1 MQTPLS
7 NHSDEPK
14 SLTRRFKGHQAI
26 IVAARVG
33 RFLSEFWNT
42 PGRFRWPLFLI
53 ATLGAIASV
62 GMLHTSLKVNS
73 VAATESVAKQREVIV
88 AKQSLSPGD
97 VLTRENLAVGR
108 VPEYFFEA
116 SMMSPD
122 RFPDVDGLVMTQ
134 TLAPGQA
141 LLASHFAKSERR
153 HPSLGLR
160 RIQLVL
166 EDRYAFKQL
175 PLPGDFVDFFWQM
188 AHNQSLNPQAAD
200 AGSYL
205 VEDVKL
211 LSIKRATEPGTQNHS
226 RRLEK
231 GSWVHVEVEVLP
243 EAALRLLKAS
253 AQGALQMVLRNP
265 DDRSLGAPLPRPEP
279 QKPNPATPRLSVP
292 SVQRPVAATEGGRTS
307 PLDSGKNKDQTG
319 LANRV
324 EVIRGGQRSIEQ
336 SPMTAANP
344 NDRHWAGRDIDR
356 ANANSDRP
364 IPSVDTRDLME
375 QFRRL
380 SAPGSTQT
388 GVIE

>member
-62 GMLHTSLKVNS
+62 GMLHTSLKVDS

-108 VPEYFFEA
+108 VPEDFFEA
-116 SMMSPD
+116 SMLSPD

-265 DDRSLGAPLPRPEP
+265 DDRSLGAPLPRP
-279 QKPNPATPRLSVP
+279 
-292 SVQRPVAATEGGRTS
+292 
-307 PLDSGKNKDQTG
+307 LD
-319 LANRV
+319 
-324 EVIRGGQRSIEQ
+324 
-336 SPMTAANP
+336 
-344 NDRHWAGRDIDR
+344 
-356 ANANSDRP
+356 
-364 IPSVDTRDLME
+364 
-375 QFRRL
+375 
-380 SAPGSTQT
+380 
-388 GVIE
+388 